1 MSTENTSEIEFPET
15 LHEAI
20 KYFADEDRAFEF
32 MKRVRWPDGNITCPR
47 CGSAEHSF
55 ISTRRLWTCKNC
67 KTKKQF
73 TIKVGT
79 VMEDSPIGYD
89 KWICGFWLIANAKNG
104 ISSYEVGRA
113 LGVTQRTGWF
123 LLHRIRTAMQ
133 NGSVLKTKLGGTVE
147 VDESYIGGKARNM
160 HAHVKREKVKGTG
173 NKALT
178 PVQGLLQRSTKDRA
192 SKVVMT
198 VVDGTKRPE
207 LQGNVRK
214 YVLKGSEV
222 HTDALR
228 SYTGLSEDFTHKV
241 VDHAESYVKDGVHT
255 NGLENF
261 WSLLKR
267 TIKGTYVSVEPFH
280 LFRYL
285 DEQTFR
291 FNERKDDDKGRF
303 LKAIAGF
310 IGKRLTWA
318 KLTGEDGAL
327 PATA

>member
-1 MSTENTSEIEFPET
+1 MKAEITSENNFPTT
-15 LHEAI
+15 LQGAI
-20 KYFADEDRAFEF
+20 KFFADEDVAFEF
-32 MKRVRWPDGNITCPR
+32 MKGIRWPDGKIACPR
-47 CGSAEHSF
+47 CGSEQHSF
-55 ISTRRLWTCKNC
+55 ISTRKLWTCKNC

-133 NGSVLKTKLGGTVE
+133 IGSIVKDKLNGTVE

-178 PVQGLLQRSTKDRA
+178 PVQGLLQRTTKERA
-192 SKVVMT
+192 SRVVMQ

-207 LQGNVRK
+207 LRPQVCAQGN
-214 YVLKGSEV
+214 GSP
-222 HTDALR
+222 HGRPALLHG
-228 SYTGLSEDFTHKV
+228 SC
-241 VDHAESYVKDGVHT
+241 
-255 NGLENF
+255 
-261 WSLLKR
+261 
-267 TIKGTYVSVEPFH
+267 
-280 LFRYL
+280 
-285 DEQTFR
+285 
-291 FNERKDDDKGRF
+291 GR
-303 LKAIAGF
+303 LQSQGR
-310 IGKRLTWA
+310 GSR
-318 KLTGEDGAL
+318 
-327 PATA
+327 

>member
-1 MSTENTSEIEFPET
+1 MSTESTTENEFPET

-20 KYFADEDRAFEF
+20 KYFANEDVAFEF
-32 MKRVRWPDGNITCPR
+32 MKGIRWPDGKIACPR
-47 CGSAEHSF
+47 CGSEEHSF
-55 ISTRRLWTCKNC
+55 VSTRKLWACKNC

-133 NGSVLKTKLGGTVE
+133 SGSIVKDKLNGTVE

-178 PVQGLLQRSTKDRA
+178 PVQGLLQRTTKERA
-192 SKVVMT
+192 SRVVMQ

-214 YVLKGSEV
+214 YVLKGTEV

-285 DEQTFR
+285 DEQAFR

-318 KLTGEDGAL
+318 KLTGESGAL
-327 PATA
+327 PASS

>member
-1 MSTENTSEIEFPET
+1 
-15 LHEAI
+15 
-20 KYFADEDRAFEF
+20 
-32 MKRVRWPDGNITCPR
+32 
-47 CGSAEHSF
+47 
-55 ISTRRLWTCKNC
+55 
-67 KTKKQF
+67 
-73 TIKVGT
+73 
-79 VMEDSPIGYD
+79 
-89 KWICGFWLIANAKNG
+89 
-104 ISSYEVGRA
+104 
-113 LGVTQRTGWF
+113 
-123 LLHRIRTAMQ
+123 MQ
-133 NGSVLKTKLGGTVE
+133 
-147 VDESYIGGKARNM
+147 
-160 HAHVKREKVKGTG
+160 
-173 NKALT
+173 
-178 PVQGLLQRSTKDRA
+178 
-192 SKVVMT
+192 

-214 YVLKGSEV
+214 YVLKGTEV

-228 SYTGLSEDFTHKV
+228 SYTGLAEDFTHKV

-267 TIKGTYVSVEPFH
+267 TIKGTYVSIEPFH

-291 FNERKDDDKGRF
+291 FNERKDNDQGRF

-318 KLTGEDGAL
+318 KLTGGDVGL

>member
-1 MSTENTSEIEFPET
+1 MKAETTSQNEFPET

-20 KYFADEDRAFEF
+20 KYFANEDVAFEF
-32 MKRVRWPDGNITCPR
+32 MKGIRWPDGKIACPR
-47 CGSAEHSF
+47 CGSEEHSF
-55 ISTRRLWTCKNC
+55 ISTRKMWTCKNC

-133 NGSVLKTKLGGTVE
+133 SGSIVKDKLNGIVE

-178 PVQGLLQRSTKDRA
+178 PVQGLLQRTTNERA
-192 SKVVMT
+192 SRVVMQ

-214 YVLKGSEV
+214 YVLKGTEV

-228 SYTGLSEDFTHKV
+228 SYTGLAEDFTHKV

-267 TIKGTYVSVEPFH
+267 TIK
-280 LFRYL
+280 
-285 DEQTFR
+285 
-291 FNERKDDDKGRF
+291 
-303 LKAIAGF
+303 
-310 IGKRLTWA
+310 
-318 KLTGEDGAL
+318 
-327 PATA
+327 

>member
-1 MSTENTSEIEFPET
+1 MKTEIPET

-20 KYFADEDRAFEF
+20 QYFSTGNNALNTMIA
-32 MKRVRWPDGNITCPR
+32 KRWPNGVECPLCQSKSVLFMPKYSR
-47 CGSAEHSF
+47 
-55 ISTRRLWTCKNC
+55 WQCKGC
-67 KTKKQF
+67 RKQF
-73 TIKVGT
+73 TVKVGT
-79 VMEDSPIGYD
+79 IFEDSPIKLE
-89 KWICGFWLIANAKNG
+89 KWLVALWLITGAKNG
-104 ISSYEVGRA
+104 ISSCELARS
-113 LGVTQRTGWF
+113 LGVTQKTAWF
-123 LLHRIRTAMQ
+123 MLHRLRMALQ
-133 NGSVLKTKLGGTVE
+133 SGSFIKDKMNGTVE

-160 HAHVKREKVKGTG
+160 HAHVKREKVKGTL
-173 NKALT
+173 NKGLT

-192 SKVVMT
+192 SQVVMQ

-214 YVLKGSEV
+214 YVLKGTEV

-228 SYTGLSEDFTHKV
+228 SYTGLAEDFTHKV

-285 DEQTFR
+285 GEQVFR
-291 FNERKDDDKGRF
+291 FNERKEKDGDQGRF
-303 LKAIAGF
+303 FTALSNVF
-310 IGKRLTWA
+310 GKRLTWN
-318 KLTGEDGAL
+318 KLTGQDAAGLNLEAQ
-327 PATA
+327 AAV

>member
-1 MSTENTSEIEFPET
+1 MSKENTSEMQFPET

-20 KYFADEDRAFEF
+20 KYFAKEDVAFEF

-47 CGSAEHSF
+47 CGSGEHSF
-55 ISTRRLWTCKNC
+55 ITTRKLWTCKNC

-79 VMEDSPIGYD
+79 VLEDSPIGYD

-113 LGVTQRTGWF
+113 LGVTQRTAWF
-123 LLHRIRTAMQ
+123 MLQRIRMAMQ
-133 NGSVLKTKLGGTVE
+133 GGSILKDKLKGIIE
-147 VDESYIGGKARNM
+147 VDESWIGGSARNM
-160 HAHVKREKVKGTG
+160 HKGKKAKVMKGCQNT
-173 NKALT
+173 ALT
-178 PVQGLLQRSTKDRA
+178 PVQGLLERGVRKGE
-192 SKVVMT
+192 SKVMLKLI
-198 VVDGTKRPE
+198 DGTKRPE
-207 LQGNVRK
+207 LQANVRK

-222 HTDALR
+222 HTDAHN
-228 SYTGLSEDFTHKV
+228 SYRGLCDEYTHET
-241 VDHAESYVKDGVHT
+241 VDHAVSYVRGNVHT

-267 TIKGTYVSVEPFH
+267 TIRGTYVNVEPFH

-285 DEQTFR
+285 AEQAFR
-291 FNERKDDDKGRF
+291 FNERKDTDQGRF
-303 LKAIAGF
+303 MKAIAGF

-318 KLTGEDGAL
+318 KLTGDADGL
-327 PATA
+327 PAT